1 MNSKQCVE
9 LKYYR
14 KTNVSMYPKLG
25 VKMQGK
31 NSLKGQKKGSSIL
44 FVFFFCF
51 VLFAFFFY
59 FHALMQEDLLK
70 NIFKTKFSLIN

>member
-14 KTNVSMYPKLG
+14 KTNVSMYPKLE

-31 NSLKGQKKGSSIL
+31 NSLKGQKKGYSIL
-44 FVFFFCF
+44 FFFVV
-51 VLFAFFFY
+51 VLFAFFFF
-59 FHALMQEDLLK
+59 FHVLMQEDLLK
-70 NIFKTKFSLIN
+70 NIFKTKFILIN